1 MLKTIISFIKLIS
14 FSDVLLLVCLLL
26 CTLSLSLSHSGLKR
40 VDALDKRV
48 TILEDKISVT
58 LTNIDKRL
66 EAIDVHLTMLDKYA
80 SADWEHFYGI
90 EINNNVESKT
100 KLKNKK

>member
-1 MLKTIISFIKLIS
+1 MLKKIISFINRIS
-14 FSDVLLLVCLLL
+14 FSDVLLVVCLLL
-26 CTLSLSLSHSGLKR
+26 CSLSLSLSHSGLKR

-48 TILEDKISVT
+48 TIIEDKISVT

-66 EAIDVHLTMLDKYA
+66 QAIDVHLSMLDKYA

-90 EINNNVESKT
+90 EIHNNIDSKS
-100 KLKNKK
+100 KSKKK

>member
-1 MLKTIISFIKLIS
+1 MIKKIISFIKRIS

-26 CTLSLSLSHSGLKR
+26 CTLSLSLSHSGMKR

-48 TILEDKISVT
+48 SVIEDKISLT
-58 LTNIDKRL
+58 LSNIDKRL
-66 EAIDVHLTMLDKYA
+66 QAIDVHLSMLDKYA

-90 EINNNVESKT
+90 EIHNNIDSKS
-100 KLKNKK
+100 KSKKK

>member
-1 MLKTIISFIKLIS
+1 MLKKIISFIKKIS

-26 CTLSLSLSHSGLKR
+26 CSLSLSLSHVGLKR
-40 VDALDKRV
+40 ADALEKRV
-48 TILEDKISVT
+48 TVIEDKISVT

-66 EAIDVHLTMLDKYA
+66 QAIDVHLAVLDKYA

-90 EINNNVESKT
+90 EIHNNIESKT
-100 KLKNKK
+100 KSKKK

>member
-1 MLKTIISFIKLIS
+1 MLKKLISFIRKIS

-26 CTLSLSLSHSGLKR
+26 CSLSLSLSHSGMKR

-48 TILEDKISVT
+48 SVIENKISVT
-58 LTNIDKRL
+58 LNNIDKRL
-66 EAIDVHLTMLDKYA
+66 EAIDVHLAVLDKYA

-90 EINNNVESKT
+90 EIHNNIDSKS
-100 KLKNKK
+100 KSKKK

>member
-1 MLKTIISFIKLIS
+1 MFKKFIAFIKRIS

-48 TILEDKISVT
+48 TIIEDKISVT

-66 EAIDVHLTMLDKYA
+66 QAIDVHLSMLDKYA

-90 EINNNVESKT
+90 EIHNNIDSKS
-100 KLKNKK
+100 KSKKK

>member
-1 MLKTIISFIKLIS
+1 MLKKLFSFFRQIS
-14 FSDVLLLVCLLL
+14 FSDILLFVCLLL
-26 CTLSLSLSHSGLKR
+26 CSLSLSLSHSGMKR

-66 EAIDVHLTMLDKYA
+66 QAIDVHLDMLDKYA

-90 EINNNVESKT
+90 EIHNNIDSKSRS
-100 KLKNKK
+100 KKK

>member
-1 MLKTIISFIKLIS
+1 MLKKIISFIKRIS

-26 CTLSLSLSHSGLKR
+26 CSLSLSLSRVGLKR
-40 VDALDKRV
+40 VDTLEKRV
-48 TILEDKISVT
+48 TVIEDKISVT

-66 EAIDVHLTMLDKYA
+66 QAIDVHLAVLDKYA

-90 EINNNVESKT
+90 EINNNIESKT
-100 KLKNKK
+100 KSKKK

>member
-1 MLKTIISFIKLIS
+1 MFKKIISFIKRIS

-26 CTLSLSLSHSGLKR
+26 CSLSLSLSHSGMKR
-40 VDALDKRV
+40 VDTLDKRV
-48 TILEDKISVT
+48 TVIENKISVT

-66 EAIDVHLTMLDKYA
+66 QAIDVHLAVLDKYA

-90 EINNNVESKT
+90 EIHNNIESKT
-100 KLKNKK
+100 KSKKK

>member
-1 MLKTIISFIKLIS
+1 MLKTIISFIKRIS

-26 CTLSLSLSHSGLKR
+26 CTLSLSLSHSGLRR

-66 EAIDVHLTMLDKYA
+66 QAIDVHLSMLDKYA

-90 EINNNVESKT
+90 EIHNNIDSKS
-100 KLKNKK
+100 KSKKK